1 VQLGKKNDVYE
12 NILLPAKQTIRNLIS
27 KTQTDVIVIEDIQQ
41 QNQNVDTYKKLAMLM
56 GVLLCLFNEID
67 KPYEI
72 VPPSRWKSYCEIKG
86 KRRSE
91 QKENTLIFA
100 KDKFALDDITEDKAD
115 AVSLGWFAANKLDS

>member
-1 VQLGKKNDVYE
+1 MQLGKKNDVYE

>member
-1 VQLGKKNDVYE
+1 VYE

-27 KTQTDVIVIEDIQQ
+27 KTQADIIVIEDIQQ

-91 QKENTLIFA
+91 QKENTVIFA
-100 KDKFALDDITEDKAD
+100 KDKFELEDITEDEAD
-115 AVSLGWFAANKLDS
+115 AVSLGWFAANTLDG